1 LKITNATAGKIFEKF
16 HASKPKK
23 AMQLQVEIEKTFGKL
38 TDEQFFQFCLAN
50 KGRLRIERNEN
61 GQILLMPPTGLET
74 GNYNLE
80 LGTEFALWNRKYKL
94 GKVFDSSA
102 GFTLPDTSVKSP
114 DVSWLNNQKW
124 DSLSEEE
131 KKRFSKIAP
140 DFVLE
145 LRSESDELKPL
156 KTKME
161 KWLENG
167 VQLGWLVDTKNETTY
182 IYRQNQETETKPFTA
197 DLSGENVLK
206 GFTINLKRF
215 FSNS

>member
-1 LKITNATAGKIFEKF
+1 
-16 HASKPKK
+16 
-23 AMQLQVEIEKTFGKL
+23 MQLQVEIEKTFGKL

-50 KGRLRIERNEN
+50 KGRLRIERDEN

-74 GNYNLE
+74 GNYNATL
-80 LGTEFALWNRKYKL
+80 TYWFVKWNVENNSP

-114 DVSWLNNQKW
+114 DVSWLSSEKW

-131 KKRFSKIAP
+131 KKRFSKIVP

-156 KTKME
+156 KNKME

-167 VQLGWLVDTKNETTY
+167 VQLGWLIDTKNKITY
-182 IYRQNQETETKPFTA
+182 IYQPDQETETKPFTA
-197 DLSGENVLK
+197 DLSGENILE
-206 GFTINLKRF
+206 GFSINLKTF
-215 FSNS
+215 FENMV